1 MLEYVKSFKGSYVA
15 GENQNKNLSKIGV
28 FFLFAVTK
36 LQTTSYSLDGGEVR
50 CLVANG
56 TRQQLPAVAAAEC
69 ASIAEN
75 VIHRTK
81 GVNHGDSCK

>member
-36 LQTTSYSLDGGEVR
+36 LQTTSYSLDGGEVP
-50 CLVANG
+50 CLAADG
-56 TRQQLPAVAAAEC
+56 TRRRRLAAEC